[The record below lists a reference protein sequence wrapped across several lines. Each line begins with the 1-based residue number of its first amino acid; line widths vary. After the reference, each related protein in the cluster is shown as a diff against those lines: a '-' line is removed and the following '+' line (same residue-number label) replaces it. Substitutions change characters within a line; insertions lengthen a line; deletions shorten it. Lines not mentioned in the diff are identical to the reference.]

1 MRAKIMVGKLHVHH
15 TTRKDKSGK
24 SVVYD
29 DYYFGVGTETVK
41 KFGLKA
47 DEYYVIAI
55 MPAQWYDL
63 LDLEKDGYV
72 YKHLPEDVRKHVD
85 WLRRAEEEGVEIAE
99 G

>member
-1 MRAKIMVGKLHVHH
+1 MRAKIMVGKLHVHNS
-15 TTRKDKSGK
+15 TRKDRHGNK
-24 SVVYD
+24 VVYG
-29 DYYFGVGTETVK
+29 DYYIRIGMEKVREL
-41 KFGLKA
+41 GLKP

-63 LDLEKDGYV
+63 LDLEEDGYV

-85 WLRRAEEEGVEIAE
+85 WLRKVEEEGVEIAE